1 MPVFLL
7 PSFIADLQEHNDAN
21 FARRVLQKTIRPDG
35 GFRLDADDHPYKGI
49 QDAWIRYVSRKRTAY
64 RVIFL
69 RRGENIYLFR
79 AGEHR
84 IEDNLVGPPA
94 GAIDAALPVDD
105 GGPEIAATSTAISP
119 PNRPNAA
126 PPPINRFKRNIPH
139 PQIHREIF
147 SRRNLPHKDIWLVA
161 PFINGDLFAP
171 TKSFGKLLL
180 DQVEDGA
187 SVALITAPP
196 KDKNIEWMEKLAE
209 RKVNIFFY
217 PRLHSKLY
225 CFVFDEN
232 RRYEPGLREGDRYSS
247 LILVGSSN
255 LTAKG
260 MALEDQQW
268 NEELCYS
275 VPENEIGFVEE
286 YVAELMMHSYE
297 LPDVRRFLARG
308 QWQKLE
314 NGKW

>member
-7 PSFIADLQEHNDAN
+7 PDFIADLQEHNDAH

-35 GFRLDADDHPYKGI
+35 GFRPDSDDHLYNGI
-49 QDAWIRYVSRKRTAY
+49 EDAWIRYVSRGRTAY

-69 RRGENIYLFR
+69 RKGENIFLFR
-79 AGEHR
+79 AGEHSV
-84 IEDNLVGPPA
+84 ENNLTGPSE
-94 GAIDAALPVDD
+94 GAMSSAVPVTD
-105 GGPEIAATSTAISP
+105 GGPEVVASLAGALAREISAAV
-119 PNRPNAA
+119 
-126 PPPINRFKRNIPH
+126 PPPDHRFKRNIPH

-161 PFINGDLFAP
+161 PFVNGELFTP
-171 TKSFGKLLL
+171 TKPFGKLLL

-196 KDKNIEWMEKLAE
+196 KDKNIEWMERLDE
-209 RKVNIFFY
+209 RGVGIFVY

-247 LILVGSSN
+247 LVLIGSAN
-255 LTAKG
+255 LTSMG
-260 MALEDQQW
+260 MALGERRW

-286 YVAELMMHSYE
+286 YVAELMMRGYE
-297 LPDVRRFLARG
+297 LRDVRRFLARG

-314 NGKW
+314 SEKW

>member
-1 MPVFLL
+1 MPLFLL
-7 PSFIADLQEHNDAN
+7 PDFIADLQEHDDAH

-35 GFRLDADDHPYKGI
+35 GFRPDSNDHPYKGI
-49 QDAWIRYVSRKRTAY
+49 EDAWIRYVSRQRTAY

-69 RRGENIYLFR
+69 RKGENIYLFR
-79 AGEHR
+79 AGEHSV
-84 IEDNLVGPPA
+84 EGNLTDPA
-94 GAIDAALPVDD
+94 DGAIEAALPVNN
-105 GGPEIAATSTAISP
+105 GGSAVAGALTAAPTRERAA
-119 PNRPNAA
+119 AA
-126 PPPINRFKRNIPH
+126 PPPVNRFKRNLPH

-161 PFINGDLFAP
+161 PYVNGELFAP
-171 TKSFGKLLL
+171 TKPFGKLLL

-196 KDKNIEWMEKLAE
+196 RDKNIEWMEKLAE
-209 RKVNIFFY
+209 RKVGIFVY

-232 RRYEPGLREGDRYSS
+232 RRYELGLREGERYSS
-247 LILVGSSN
+247 LILIGSSN
-255 LTAKG
+255 LTSMG
-260 MALEDQQW
+260 MALGDQRW

-275 VPENEIGFVEE
+275 IPENEISFVEE
-286 YVAELMMHSYE
+286 YVVELMMHGYE

-314 NGKW
+314 NRKW

>member
-7 PSFIADLQEHNDAN
+7 PDFIADLQEHNDAH
-21 FARRVLQKTIRPDG
+21 FARRVLQKTIRHDG
-35 GFRLDADDHPYKGI
+35 GFRPDTDDHPYEGI
-49 QDAWIRYVSRKRTAY
+49 EDAWIRYVSRKRTAY

-69 RRGENIYLFR
+69 RKGENIYLFR
-79 AGEHR
+79 AGEHSV
-84 IEDNLVGPPA
+84 EDNLTGPAA
-94 GAIDAALPVDD
+94 GAMEAAVAVDD
-105 GGPEIAATSTAISP
+105 GGPEVAAALAGMP
-119 PNRPNAA
+119 ARERPAAA
-126 PPPINRFKRNIPH
+126 PPPVNRFKRNIPN

-161 PFINGDLFAP
+161 PFVNGDLFAP
-171 TKSFGKLLL
+171 TKPFGKLLL

-196 KDKNIEWMEKLAE
+196 KDKNIEWMETLAE
-209 RKVNIFFY
+209 RKVGIFVY

-232 RRYEPGLREGDRYSS
+232 RRYERGLREGDQYSS

-255 LTAKG
+255 LTSMG
-260 MALEDQQW
+260 MALGERQC

-275 VPENEIGFVEE
+275 VPENEIGFIEE
-286 YVAELMMHSYE
+286 YVAELMMQGYE

-314 NGKW
+314 NRKW

>member
-7 PSFIADLQEHNDAN
+7 PDFIADLQEHDDAH

-35 GFRLDADDHPYKGI
+35 GFRPDADDHPYKGI
-49 QDAWIRYVSRKRTAY
+49 EDAWIRYVSRKRTAY

-69 RRGENIYLFR
+69 RKGENIYLFR
-79 AGEHR
+79 AGEHSV
-84 IEDNLVGPPA
+84 EDNLTGPAARAIEAAIAVDVGGLEVA
-94 GAIDAALPVDD
+94 AALVGVPARERQV
-105 GGPEIAATSTAISP
+105 
-119 PNRPNAA
+119 AA
-126 PPPINRFKRNIPH
+126 PPVNRFKRNIPH

-161 PFINGDLFAP
+161 PFVNGDLFAP
-171 TKSFGKLLL
+171 TKPFGKLLL

-196 KDKNIEWMEKLAE
+196 RDKNIEWMEKLAE
-209 RKVNIFFY
+209 RKVGIFVY

-232 RRYEPGLREGDRYSS
+232 RRYAPGLCDGDRYSS

-255 LTAKG
+255 LTGMG
-260 MALEDQQW
+260 MALGEGQW

-286 YVAELMMHSYE
+286 YVADLMMHGYE
-297 LPDVRRFLARG
+297 LPEVRRFLARG